1 MILLMTKKSCEK
13 HKKFNF
19 YCEDCQKLNQVDE
32 GRFKYSLL
40 KKPGRYK
47 KYLIILA
54 IFVVIIIALAV
65 FWLWPAWYGNI
76 NLQSQLYAI
85 KAGGLDYEDFFFL
98 NFWSTNFLFNKTA
111 LVGAFT
117 GSILMSIPPE
127 RNLLT
132 IIGTKL
138 RFGKPSYLKS
148 MIFWW
153 TFGFILF
160 YFLGLILNSNNGGFA
175 WTLYLIENGE
185 IQLSPNLIFDAFN
198 VIFNINNTDFV
209 TIYIYSNLLVPIV
222 VFIISIIIFR
232 LILNIVRNV
241 YLRRNDYLVMGNV
254 FAIIGLLCGLVFV
267 FIPTMSLDG
276 INVIQILALIFGFF
290 SFTALG
296 VLIFIYGKA
305 QYKNDIKNYIF
316 SRNKQKKIIY
326 VILIVIVF
334 VISPLIVSIG
344 PLVNLNN
351 TATWTEEQ
359 WIKKYNR
366 EIEWTRVCAG
376 LDMFEE
382 RPIENFTES
391 STTSDALMVS
401 QVRQFDQNFA
411 VQYLAASI
419 GSTFEG
425 LADSDIIYVNN
436 KEYWVAPKTV
446 RFSEI
451 TGDAVQTNTELYDH
465 VEGFLAMDTFAGD
478 LVNVS
483 LEFNITENY
492 PIFFGESESQRY
504 LEQTLGYYEAGSLGA
519 YDSDIL
525 LYTDWAEGIPNN
537 EFRYEEEPDGTL
549 YGLEGFWKT
558 LNIGLFAYAFQTEHQ
573 YLINR
578 NVRNRVSEILLPQL
592 RIDNDPYLVFNMA
605 QGKMYYAISIYT
617 YINVGSYAQFPILR
631 FLGISL
637 VDVVSGE
644 MTFYQNPTLDTS
656 NDPTYPLWKIYV
668 DQYNWQDT
676 NLLANSWLKEQLRY
690 PEDLFELQLEA
701 NYIYHV
707 QNSVSWRR
715 ADDFHERP
723 EDGDLFY
730 IESDLG
736 DGIEYV
742 GLDLVEY
749 KGLTATLLAGMYVIR
764 HGNHFG
770 EAIFY
775 YTRDSGENL
784 IGPKTARET
793 YGSEATQEITLISG
807 ARYGNTLLY
816 PIGGSIYYYIP
827 TYSTA
832 GSLQQ
837 LKLAG
842 FVEAFSREV
851 GYGDNAQEAYAN
863 LNVTGTEGPSN
874 LSLSYNFEMDSS
886 MNYPEDPA
894 NFIINLQNFDTNFS
908 APGLNVTVDLSI
920 YTSTDLNVSYSL
932 ILPPPYLLTLQNTT
946 YIDGTNTRTNFTIID
961 TTLYFGEG
969 LVLNGFLNTTKGNV
983 IIFYKWNLIVDGIMI
998 YESPENLILVF

>member
-1 MILLMTKKSCEK
+1 MAKKSCDK
-13 HKKFNF
+13 HKKFNY
-19 YCEDCQKLNQVDE
+19 YCEDCQAINQFTE
-32 GRFKYSLL
+32 QRFKYSRFKGKVSHRKLI
-40 KKPGRYK
+40 
-47 KYLIILA
+47 LIIIVIVA
-54 IFVVIIIALAV
+54 IVIALAV
-65 FWLWPAWYGNI
+65 FWLWPAWFADMSLNA
-76 NLQSQLYAI
+76 QLYDS
-85 KAGGLDYEDFFFL
+85 KAGGLDYFNFFFL
-98 NFWSTNFLFNKTA
+98 NFWSTNFMFNKTA
-111 LVGAFT
+111 LIGAFL
-117 GSILMSIPPE
+117 GSAIMSLPPE

-132 IIGTKL
+132 LIGTKL
-138 RFGKPSYLKS
+138 RFGKPTRWKS
-148 MIFWW
+148 LLFWW
-153 TFGFILF
+153 TIGFVMF
-160 YFLGLILNSNNGGFA
+160 YFLGLLLNLNSGGFS
-175 WTLYLIENGE
+175 WTIYLIENGE
-185 IQLSPNLIFDAFN
+185 IVLSPNLILDAFN
-198 VIFNINNTDFV
+198 IIFDQNSIDFV
-209 TIYIYSNLLVPIV
+209 TIYIYSNLLVPIITFV
-222 VFIISIIIFR
+222 MGVIILR
-232 LILNIVRNV
+232 LILNIVKYV

-254 FAIIGLLCGLVFV
+254 LVIIGLVCGLVFV
-267 FIPTMSLDG
+267 YLPTLSLDG
-276 INVIQILALIFGFF
+276 VNVIQILSLIFGFF
-290 SFTALG
+290 SVTALG
-296 VLIFIYGKA
+296 AIIYTYGKMQYKKDSKNYRFVPYSQKKLIF
-305 QYKNDIKNYIF
+305 
-316 SRNKQKKIIY
+316 
-326 VILIVIVF
+326 VIAIVVVF
-334 VISPLIVSIG
+334 TISPLIFSIG
-344 PLVNLNN
+344 PLLNLNN
-351 TATWTEEQ
+351 TAVWTEQQ
-359 WIKKYNR
+359 WTKKYKR
-366 EIEWTRVCAG
+366 EVEWTRLAAG

-382 RPIENFTES
+382 RPIVNFTES

-425 LADSDIIYVNN
+425 LADSDIIYINN

-451 TGDAVQTNTELYDH
+451 NGDAVQTNTELYDH
-465 VEGFLAMDTFAGD
+465 VEGFLAMDTFTGD
-478 LVNVS
+478 LVNVTS
-483 LEFNITENY
+483 TFNISENY

-504 LEQTLGYYEAGSLGA
+504 LEQTLGFFEEGALGA
-519 YDSDIL
+519 YDSDIIL
-525 LYTDWAEGIPNN
+525 GTEWSLGIPNN
-537 EFRYEEEPDGTL
+537 EFRYEGDPDGILT
-549 YGLEGFWKT
+549 GIEGFWKT

-578 NVRNRVSEILLPQL
+578 NVRNRVSNILLPQL
-592 RIDNDPYLVFNMA
+592 RIDNDPYLVFNMD
-605 QGKMYYAISIYT
+605 QGKMYYAVSIYT
-617 YINVGSYAQFPILR
+617 HINVGSYAQFPILR
-631 FLGISL
+631 FLGINL

-668 DQYNWQDT
+668 DQYNWQAT
-676 NLLANSWLKEQLRY
+676 PPWLEEQLRY

-764 HGNHFG
+764 HGTHFG

-793 YGSEATQEITLISG
+793 YGSEATQEISLISG
-807 ARYGNTLLY
+807 ARNGNTLLY

-851 GYGDNAQEAYAN
+851 GYGDSAQEAYVN
-863 LNVTGTEGPSN
+863 LNLTGIEAPSN
-874 LSLSYNFEMDSS
+874 LTLSYNFEMDSS

-894 NFIINLQNFDTNFS
+894 NFVINLQNLETNFS

-920 YTSTDLNVSYSL
+920 YTSTDLNVNYSL
-932 ILPPPYLLTLQNTT
+932 ILPPYLYPLQNTT
-946 YIDGTNTRTNFTIID
+946 YIDGTNTIVNFTIID

-969 LVLNGFLNTTKGNV
+969 IVLNGFLNTTKGNV
-983 IIFYKWNLIVDGIMI
+983 IIFYKWNLMVNDVMI
-998 YESPENLILVF
+998 YESLENLILVF

>member
-1 MILLMTKKSCEK
+1 MK
-13 HKKFNF
+13 
-19 YCEDCQKLNQVDE
+19 D
-32 GRFKYSLL
+32 SLTL
-40 KKPGRYK
+40 T
-47 KYLIILA
+47 
-54 IFVVIIIALAV
+54 
-65 FWLWPAWYGNI
+65 
-76 NLQSQLYAI
+76 S
-85 KAGGLDYEDFFFL
+85 
-98 NFWSTNFLFNKTA
+98 
-111 LVGAFT
+111 
-117 GSILMSIPPE
+117 SIL
-127 RNLLT
+127 
-132 IIGTKL
+132 
-138 RFGKPSYLKS
+138 
-148 MIFWW
+148 
-153 TFGFILF
+153 
-160 YFLGLILNSNNGGFA
+160 
-175 WTLYLIENGE
+175 
-185 IQLSPNLIFDAFN
+185 
-198 VIFNINNTDFV
+198 
-209 TIYIYSNLLVPIV
+209 IYI
-222 VFIISIIIFR
+222 
-232 LILNIVRNV
+232 
-241 YLRRNDYLVMGNV
+241 
-254 FAIIGLLCGLVFV
+254 
-267 FIPTMSLDG
+267 
-276 INVIQILALIFGFF
+276 
-290 SFTALG
+290 
-296 VLIFIYGKA
+296 
-305 QYKNDIKNYIF
+305 
-316 SRNKQKKIIY
+316 
-326 VILIVIVF
+326 
-334 VISPLIVSIG
+334 
-344 PLVNLNN
+344 
-351 TATWTEEQ
+351 
-359 WIKKYNR
+359 
-366 EIEWTRVCAG
+366 
-376 LDMFEE
+376 
-382 RPIENFTES
+382 
-391 STTSDALMVS
+391 
-401 QVRQFDQNFA
+401 
-411 VQYLAASI
+411 
-419 GSTFEG
+419 
-425 LADSDIIYVNN
+425 NN

-465 VEGFLAMDTFAGD
+465 VEGFLAMDTFSGD
-478 LVNVS
+478 LVNVTS
-483 LEFNITENY
+483 TFNISENY

-504 LEQTLGYYEAGSLGA
+504 LEQTLGFFEEGSLGA
-519 YDSDIL
+519 YDSDIIL
-525 LYTDWAEGIPNN
+525 GTEWSLGIPNN
-537 EFRYEEEPDGTL
+537 EFRYEGEPDGTL
-549 YGLEGFWKT
+549 TGIEGFWKT

-578 NVRNRVSEILLPQL
+578 NVRNRVSSILLPQL

-605 QGKMYYAISIYT
+605 LGKMYYAVSIYT

-631 FLGISL
+631 FLGVSL

-656 NDPTYPLWKIYV
+656 GDPTYPLWKIYV
-668 DQYNWQDT
+668 DQYNWEST
-676 NLLANSWLKEQLRY
+676 PAWLDEQLRY

-707 QNSVSWRR
+707 ENSVSWRR

-764 HGNHFG
+764 HGTHFG

-793 YGSEATQEITLISG
+793 YGSEATQEISLISG
-807 ARYGNTLLY
+807 ARNGNTLLY

-851 GYGDNAQEAYAN
+851 GYGDNAQEAYNN
-863 LNVTGTEGPSN
+863 LNLTGIESPSN
-874 LSLSYNFEMDSS
+874 LTLSYNFEMDSS
-886 MNYPEDPA
+886 MNHPEDLA
-894 NFIINLQNFDTNFS
+894 NFVINLQNLDTNFS

-932 ILPPPYLLTLQNTT
+932 ILPPPYLLTLQNAT
-946 YIDGTNTRTNFTIID
+946 YIDGANTRTNFTIID

-983 IIFYKWNLIVDGIMI
+983 IIFYKWNLYVNDEMI